1 MFDEEIKKVFTY
13 MKRYS
18 DEDRIKLA
26 RMTALWI
33 CNGSLPPTCLGVVG
47 QEHLV
52 KDNVAL
58 DFVLEVFTTWKQ
70 EKGVSN
76 VVSGLKRS
84 GLESK

>member
-1 MFDEEIKKVFTY
+1 MIGGCTKFGFVF
-13 MKRYS
+13 
-18 DEDRIKLA
+18 
-26 RMTALWI
+26 
-33 CNGSLPPTCLGVVG
+33 CF

-58 DFVLEVFTTWKQ
+58 DFVLEVFITWKQ
-70 EKGVSN
+70 ERGVSN